1 MVCVSTAVVLIFMER
16 IEYNYLKMI
25 DEYEEKAK
33 KLNKFKMSFI
43 SNSASV
49 MSSEKSKFNFTLIVT
64 INNYTF

>member
-1 MVCVSTAVVLIFMER
+1 LVCVSIAVVFIFIEQ

-33 KLNKFKMSFI
+33 KLNKFKTSFI
-43 SNSASV
+43 SNSVSV
-49 MSSEKSKFNFTLIVT
+49 MSSEKSKFNLTLTVT

>member
-1 MVCVSTAVVLIFMER
+1 MER